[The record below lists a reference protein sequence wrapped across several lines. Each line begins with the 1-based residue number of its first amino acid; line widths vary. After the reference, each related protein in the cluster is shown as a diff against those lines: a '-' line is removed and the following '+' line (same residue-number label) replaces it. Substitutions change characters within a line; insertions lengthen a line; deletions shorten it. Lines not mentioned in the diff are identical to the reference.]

1 MLKLQQQVF
10 CQPSSESASGSYK
23 IPTFLQYTLAL
34 EAVRPPQA
42 RKQVRVACTRNDDG
56 TVTLK
61 AVDGRSL
68 RCLKGIA
75 VVPASEFEARPTGAL
90 HVLDEARWALNRVGW
105 SLLIDSVPN
114 RPKPQPLK
122 TVPCRIHA

>member
-1 MLKLQQQVF
+1 M
-10 CQPSSESASGSYK
+10 
-23 IPTFLQYTLAL
+23 PTFLQYTLAL

-68 RCLKGIA
+68 RCIKGIA
-75 VVPASEFEARPTGAL
+75 VVTASEFEARPTGPL
-90 HVLDEARWALNRVGW
+90 LTLDEARWALKQVGW
-105 SLLIDSVPN
+105 SLLIDTAPN
-114 RPKPQPLK
+114 RPKQSPHK
-122 TVPCRIHA
+122 TAPCRIHV